1 MGLRE
6 LEMNKYFIALI
17 GFFTIFMSSCTY
29 TNPGFPEELRQYLP
43 YEKGQVLTFKN
54 ADSTRQYT
62 INELRADKEDKYA
75 WNCKCSRD
83 DAALTIN
90 AGEQFKI
97 TIQAFTEDAYI
108 YDEKIQIW
116 LLLNGIHFNKGF
128 TDNPFSETIAKD
140 LGDTIVLTNGSDS
153 TIIVRNKGII
163 KYIIEEKTWNIME

>member
-1 MGLRE
+1 
-6 LEMNKYFIALI
+6 MNKYFIALI

>member
-1 MGLRE
+1 MKNISLI
-6 LEMNKYFIALI
+6 LSALV
-17 GFFTIFMSSCTY
+17 FVCTMSSCTY

-62 INELRADKEDKYA
+62 INEIHADKEEKHA

>member
-1 MGLRE
+1 MRKFSIILSVLGL
-6 LEMNKYFIALI
+6 ICI
-17 GFFTIFMSSCTY
+17 VSSCTY

-83 DAALTIN
+83 DAALTID

-153 TIIVRNKGII
+153 TIIVRNRGIVEYNIENI
-163 KYIIEEKTWNIME
+163 KWKNVN